1 MPELAGPAR
10 GRIRIGLTLCHPSA
24 ASPKLHAGP
33 GGPWLPALTAAL
45 LCPWR
50 ESLARQQAAGAW
62 SASEGRRVPHCG
74 VVPCRGPGRAQLDR
88 GSPRPH
94 VPPPP
99 RRPEGLRLSQQE
111 ERPELGRESGVPLS
125 RPQRAQA
132 EGRQGPQSVSKWLAW
147 AAAAGP
153 ATGRGDGPS
162 ADAINGNVF
171 LEEWNMSRGEGGQK

>member
-74 VVPCRGPGRAQLDR
+74 VVPRRGPGRAQLDR

-99 RRPEGLRLSQQE
+99 R
-111 ERPELGRESGVPLS
+111 
-125 RPQRAQA
+125 
-132 EGRQGPQSVSKWLAW
+132 
-147 AAAAGP
+147 
-153 ATGRGDGPS
+153 DGPKGS
-162 ADAINGNVF
+162 GSHSKRKGLSLAGSQASRCQGRRGRRLRDGKVPRVFPNGWHGPRPPAPQQDAETAAV
-171 LEEWNMSRGEGGQK
+171 LTL